1 MEFWRMAMNRPTK
14 FSRGSGFLF
23 LALFCL
29 LLSGCG
35 KSPARTLTGRVISK
49 QPGLQQLIIA
59 TDDMPGFMPAMTMP
73 YAVKDP
79 GGFQRVQPGDLIR
92 ADLIE
97 GPEGKY
103 WLERL
108 SVTGKGPIQS
118 SEGGVVHTLSIG
130 DKVPDVPMINQDGKT
145 IRFEQF
151 KGKLLLLT
159 FIYTRCP
166 FPDYCPLLIRQFV
179 TIQNELAKNPSDYQK
194 THLLSISLDPDYDK
208 PPVLRE
214 YGLANLDHNPKGFQH
229 WDFVSSTPADLQK
242 LASSFGLVY
251 SEQDSLI
258 SHTMNTVLVAGDGTI
273 ANMWPGNEWR
283 PSEVVEVMRHA
294 LSASH

>member
-1 MEFWRMAMNRPTK
+1 MEFWRIAMNRPTK
-14 FSRGSGFLF
+14 FRSGGFIL
-23 LALFCL
+23 LALFSL

-35 KSPARTLTGRVISK
+35 KAPARTLTGRVISK
-49 QPGLQQLIIA
+49 QSGLQQLIIA

-97 GPEGKY
+97 GAEGKY

-108 SVTGKGPIQS
+108 SVTGKGPIRS
-118 SEGGVVHTLSIG
+118 SGDGVVHTLSVG

-166 FPDYCPLLIRQFV
+166 FPDYCPLLTRQFV

-194 THLLSISLDPDYDK
+194 THLLSISLDPSYDK

-229 WDFVSSTPADLQK
+229 WDFVSSTPADLQR
-242 LASSFGLVY
+242 LASSFDLVY

-273 ANMWPGNEWR
+273 ANMWPGNEWS

-294 LSASH
+294 LSASN

>member
-1 MEFWRMAMNRPTK
+1 MEFWRKAMKRPTN
-14 FSRGSGFLF
+14 SRRGGGFVF

-29 LLSGCG
+29 FLPGCG

-49 QPGLQQLIIA
+49 QPGLQQLIVA

-97 GPEGKY
+97 GAEGKY
-103 WLERL
+103 WLESLR
-108 SVTGKGPIQS
+108 VTGKGPIQS
-118 SEGGVVHTLSIG
+118 SEGGVVHTLSAG

-166 FPDYCPLLIRQFV
+166 FPDYCPLLTRQFV

-194 THLLSISLDPDYDK
+194 THLLSISLDPIYDK
-208 PPVLRE
+208 PPVLRA

-251 SEQDSLI
+251 SEQDSLV
-258 SHTMNTVLVAGDGTI
+258 SHTMNTVLVAADGTI

-283 PSEVVEVMRHA
+283 PPEVVEIMRHA
-294 LSASH
+294 LSARN